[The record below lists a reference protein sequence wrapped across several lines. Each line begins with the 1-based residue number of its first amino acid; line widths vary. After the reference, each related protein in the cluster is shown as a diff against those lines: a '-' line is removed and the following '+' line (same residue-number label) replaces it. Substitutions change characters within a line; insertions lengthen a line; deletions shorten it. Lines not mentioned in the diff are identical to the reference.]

1 MSMHT
6 PLRRVTGLGSAG
18 EGTGHFWRQRLTAA
32 ANVPLIVFF
41 VWLLLSHRGAG
52 RADLATA
59 FANPLVMA
67 LALGAIVSIS
77 WHMRLGMQV
86 IVEDYVENEGAKV
99 VLLVLNSFFSFAVG
113 AVAAVSVLLLGLGG

>member
-32 ANVPLIVFF
+32 ANVPLVLFF
-41 VWLLLSHRGAG
+41 VWLLLANLGAS
-52 RADLATA
+52 RADLAAA
-59 FANPLVMA
+59 FANPLVTA
-67 LALGAIVSIS
+67 LALGAIVSIT

-86 IVEDYVENEGAKV
+86 IVEDYVGTEGAKV
-99 VLLVLNSFFSFAVG
+99 VLLVLNAFFCFAVA